1 MLFASLSLSLSLF
14 PPLSSNNMH
23 FFFSRDWMRHDNQLC
38 GMLFLVLTGQTVGS
52 GDGSDVYADLYSQGA
67 VNPLA
72 TNYIHVSAEE
82 PPAPTSGDGEDS
94 G

>member
-1 MLFASLSLSLSLF
+1 MTTNSVAFCFVPAS
-14 PPLSSNNMH
+14 
-23 FFFSRDWMRHDNQLC
+23 
-38 GMLFLVLTGQTVGS
+38 GQTVGG